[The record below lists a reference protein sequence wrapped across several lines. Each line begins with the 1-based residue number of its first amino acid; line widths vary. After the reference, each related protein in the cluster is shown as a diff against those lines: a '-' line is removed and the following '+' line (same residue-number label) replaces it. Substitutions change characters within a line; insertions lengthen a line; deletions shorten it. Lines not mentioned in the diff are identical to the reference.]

1 MVLRAMPKEDGAS
14 LRFGDWG
21 APKQRRRNRQKVQ
34 ISVTLYRL
42 KSPDAESFSSLNLR
56 VDELVKKVE
65 IKLANFGAPCASNPE
80 NAFV

>member
-1 MVLRAMPKEDGAS
+1 MHKRPSLNMTILVGEVWSLVLRAMPKEDGAS

-42 KSPDAESFSSLNLR
+42 KSPDAESFSSLN
-56 VDELVKKVE
+56 
-65 IKLANFGAPCASNPE
+65 
-80 NAFV
+80 